1 MKINEL
7 KNFVKEKCNEVK
19 INDYSKSI
27 LLNVK
32 GNEVNNVATYNKSKK
47 YLRPLVACCSAIV
60 LAFASFATI
69 NFIDNLPSKNYI
81 EEVSKAKELLSYE
94 VSALGNIMSS
104 DSLSSIKRQKLVDY
118 CMSLAK

>member
-32 GNEVNNVATYNKSKK
+32 GNEVNNVATCN
-47 YLRPLVACCSAIV
+47 
-60 LAFASFATI
+60 
-69 NFIDNLPSKNYI
+69 
-81 EEVSKAKELLSYE
+81 
-94 VSALGNIMSS
+94 
-104 DSLSSIKRQKLVDY
+104 
-118 CMSLAK
+118 

>member
-60 LAFASFATI
+60 LSFAT
-69 NFIDNLPSKNYI
+69 LAGCKSKNNNPVV
-81 EEVSKAKELLSYE
+81 ENFADFPLQFQ
-94 VSALGNIMSS
+94 
-104 DSLSSIKRQKLVDY
+104 D
-118 CMSLAK
+118 